1 VVGLGGG
8 GGSAIC
14 QSACTAGPGGVALQL
29 CATTADCPTGK
40 VCQAEMAFGLHACL

>member
-8 GGSAIC
+8 GGSATC

-40 VCQAEMAFGLHACL
+40 GCQAAMAFGLHACL